1 MLCFY
6 LKFHQFLVNNVG
18 QTLSNQVLFVW
29 SSRSSLDVYRYTDV
43 INWHLFSR
51 FLESAA
57 QDDGWIKSLP
67 CLFAFTFAFTF
78 VYFPFYLFTF
88 TVTFVHF
95 HLYLFLFSFLFVH
108 FHLYLCLL
116 SPFYLFTFTFTF
128 VYFHFYLF
136 TFTFGFVHFHL
147 YDGVFKL

>member
-6 LKFHQFLVNNVG
+6 LQFHQFLVNNVG

-29 SSRSSLDVYRYTDV
+29 SSRSSLDVFRYTDV

-88 TVTFVHF
+88 T
-95 HLYLFLFSFLFVH
+95 
-108 FHLYLCLL
+108 
-116 SPFYLFTFTFTF
+116 FTF
-128 VYFHFYLF
+128 VYFHLFVCSLSHLPLFTFISICLLSPLYLF
-136 TFTFGFVHFHL
+136 TFIFMMECSNYNERIKSSLIIHTFIW
-147 YDGVFKL
+147 